1 MPICFQRYRAWQK
14 HRNFSHRGKWYTLL
28 CTTFGKESW
37 SWSWEGKFSSP
48 SAYGVIRG
56 TISDRF
62 STVIVISAAWL
73 SGIDLNGE
81 MHYLGQTTTGS
92 DFWHCILALQR
103 QRSLTLSVPYLPV
116 LAKFAI
122 YGASQG
128 PGSEGELF
136 FLHVP
141 VSRVSWPLPFN
152 RGHWRSLAL
161 GDFSGESD
169 AILFWNV
176 TRHNYCSIKL
186 PKNASFVQK
195 WRGYAPFNFHFV
207 TI

>member
-1 MPICFQRYRAWQK
+1 MPICFQRYRAWQNR
-14 HRNFSHRGKWYTLL
+14 RNVSHRGKWYTLL

-37 SWSWEGKFSSP
+37 PGKFSSP
-48 SAYGVIRG
+48 SAYDVIRG

-81 MHYLGQTTTGS
+81 MHYLGQTTTAS

-103 QRSLTLSVPYLPV
+103 QRSLTLSVPYLHV

-128 PGSEGELF
+128 PGSEGEFFSFYTYLF
-136 FLHVP
+136 LGFLDRFL
-141 VSRVSWPLPFN
+141 SI
-152 RGHWRSLAL
+152 GAT
-161 GDFSGESD
+161 D
-169 AILFWNV
+169 AVW
-176 TRHNYCSIKL
+176 H
-186 PKNASFVQK
+186 
-195 WRGYAPFNFHFV
+195 
-207 TI
+207 